1 MKFAII
7 TISSIAFAIITFIV
21 ILSANNHQAVTKSS
35 STTPSLVLYENTT
48 SSVSLTT
55 FGNLVANSARI
66 AVQIKVS
73 SNDVNI
79 SILSGYQ
86 ETMVKTE
93 DFANN
98 QTAYNY
104 FLNNLNA
111 SNFLVSKTTTLD
123 ESSACPNG
131 ETYQLDLTNNSKTIS
146 NLWDDNCNPGVDGT
160 FKGNRK
166 QNIFAINTL
175 FQNQVTNYAD
185 FTSNYT
191 F

>member
-1 MKFAII
+1 M
-7 TISSIAFAIITFIV
+7 AFVIITFIV
-21 ILSANNHQAVTKSS
+21 ILSTNNHQAVNKSS
-35 STTPSLVLYENTT
+35 STNPSLVTYENTT
-48 SSVSLTT
+48 SSVSSTT
-55 FGNLVANSARI
+55 FGNLVANSART

-73 SNDVNI
+73 STDVNI

-86 ETMVKTE
+86 ETVVKTE

-98 QTAYNY
+98 QTAYSY

-111 SNFLVSKTTTLD
+111 NEFLVSKTTTLD

-131 ETYQLDLTNNSKTIS
+131 ETYQLDLTDNSKTIS
-146 NLWDDNCNPGVDGT
+146 NLWDDNCNAGIDGT
-160 FKGNRK
+160 FKGNGK

-185 FTSNYT
+185 FTSGYT